1 MMKRSNLPMF
11 FRAAALAV
19 AAAATASFAPAA
31 WADDDAGD
39 LRSGALVQWAY
50 SIPAP
55 VNPLNDLTGQ
65 NCMVGQSGS
74 TWYLVPFFGGV
85 TGSRSCTIPHGVK
98 LQALVAGAAYVYA
111 PGYCGDVA
119 GTPDS
124 GLRAAIAGFTDT
136 LKVTVTLDGNRVKA
150 KRVRSEVFATA
161 LPADNVFAPF
171 CGASPVP
178 AGVYRSV
185 DDSYY
190 AEVDD
195 LKPGVHTLQLVA
207 TNGSSFNQNV
217 VYTLNVLPRLRR

>member
-1 MMKRSNLPMF
+1 MKRSNMPMF
-11 FRAAALAV
+11 FRAAAISAAV
-19 AAAATASFAPAA
+19 SFGAAA
-31 WADDDAGD
+31 WADDDGAG

-50 SIPAP
+50 SIPP
-55 VNPLNDLTGQ
+55 SVNPLNDISGQ
-65 NCMVGQSGS
+65 NCMVGQNGS

-98 LQALVAGAAYVYA
+98 LQALVAGNAYVYA

-119 GTPDS
+119 ETPDS
-124 GLRAAIAGFTDT
+124 ALRAAIAGFTDT
-136 LKVTVTLDGNRVKA
+136 LTVNVTIDGERVKA
-150 KRVRSEVFATA
+150 KRIRSNVFATA

-171 CGASPVP
+171 CGSSPVP
-178 AGVYRSV
+178 AGIYRTV

-190 AEVDD
+190 AEVGD

-217 VYTLNVLPRLRR
+217 VYTLNVMPRLPR